1 MATMICLP
9 NLGKDNAIAVPG
21 KNERIQAGV
30 RTGSGSRQNVPGR
43 NCVAE
48 EKSPARGDGRGRRS
62 LAGAADLGGDGV
74 TTNAVVEGNIP
85 LYPGDHKRSIG
96 SAAMQNRGRS
106 GQKKEAPTEVGA
118 FDRAEAKSL
127 VMALR

>member
-1 MATMICLP
+1 MATMMCLP
-9 NLGKDNAIAVPG
+9 DFGEDNAIAVPG
-21 KNERIQAGV
+21 KNEEIQAGV
-30 RTGSGSRQNVPGR
+30 SFGSGLRQNVPGR

-48 EKSPARGDGRGRRS
+48 AKKSPARGDGRGRRS

-85 LYPGDHKRSIG
+85 LCWGDHKRSIG

-106 GQKKEAPTEVGA
+106 GQKKRLQPKLEPLIGPKPN
-118 FDRAEAKSL
+118 R
-127 VMALR
+127 